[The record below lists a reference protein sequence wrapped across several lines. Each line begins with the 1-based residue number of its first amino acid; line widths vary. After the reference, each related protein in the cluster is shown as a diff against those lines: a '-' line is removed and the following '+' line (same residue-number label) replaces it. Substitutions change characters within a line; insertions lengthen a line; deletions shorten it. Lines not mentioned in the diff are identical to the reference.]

1 MAIFQPRRDVVAY
14 GALDTAADH
23 PAVAVFRCGSEA
35 GRTIERGSHTRV
47 GVAAARV
54 EQRVVGHEVTG
65 PRGEIERALGID
77 RDERGARIADNA
89 VVGAELNTGL
99 GATYHERADL
109 VVLTC
114 EHATRERVL
123 GAADRPEKRRIGTTG

>member
-77 RDERGARIADNA
+77 RDERGPRNADTA
-89 VVGAELNTGL
+89 VFGPALHTGL
-99 GATYHERADL
+99 RPHYHARATLALGRA
-109 VVLTC
+109 
-114 EHATRERVL
+114 A
-123 GAADRPEKRRIGTTG
+123 EKRRESV

>member
-77 RDERGARIADNA
+77 RDERGARRSEEHTSELQSLMRTSYA
-89 VVGAELNTGL
+89 VFCLKKKNK
-99 GATYHERADL
+99 
-109 VVLTC
+109 
-114 EHATRERVL
+114 EH
-123 GAADRPEKRRIGTTG
+123 

>member
-65 PRGEIERALGID
+65 PRGEIERALGTD
-77 RDERGARIADNA
+77 REQRGARIADTA
-89 VVGAELNTGL
+89 VVGAELQTGL
-99 GATYHERADL
+99 GAHYTHRADHC
-109 VVLTC
+109 VLTG
-114 EHATRERVL
+114 E
-123 GAADRPEKRRIGTTG
+123 